1 MNYTNW
7 HTVIDKLMDVPKIRK
22 EITYQQSIQHNAQF
36 TGSDKLKKVQ
46 SKQGTSLQQ
55 NTVFSFKYTCH
66 NVE

>member
-1 MNYTNW
+1 
-7 HTVIDKLMDVPKIRK
+7 MDVPKIRK

-66 NVE
+66 NIE